1 MTKGEIEAIR
11 GVSCDYAVQKLL
23 EKELIII
30 SGRNEKAPGQPLLY
44 STSKNFMDYFG
55 INSAEDL
62 PQLKEIMPEQTEPTH
77 MNPLFGGET
86 KPDDPEVL
94 SVTET
99 GELITNNDSDEEES

>member
-1 MTKGEIEAIR
+1 
-11 GVSCDYAVQKLL
+11 KLL

-62 PQLKEIMPEQTEPTH
+62 PKLREILQEQTEPTTV
-77 MNPLFGGET
+77 NSPLFGGET
-86 KPDDPEVL
+86 KSDDPEVL

-99 GELITNNDSDEEES
+99 GELIVNKDADEEA